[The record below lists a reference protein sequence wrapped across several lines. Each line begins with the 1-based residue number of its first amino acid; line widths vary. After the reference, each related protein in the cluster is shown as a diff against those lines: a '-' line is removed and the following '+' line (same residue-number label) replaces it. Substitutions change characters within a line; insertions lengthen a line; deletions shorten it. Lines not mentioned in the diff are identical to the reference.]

1 VIQRARVSILILAA
15 GLALGIHRSP
25 AAAQAPPALD
35 AALDWLA
42 GQQAPDGGFSN
53 GFAPQSDPGATADA
67 MLAAL
72 SGGIRPS
79 EWTVEGLTALDF
91 LEQVV
96 REGDVSGPGQAAKIA
111 LTVEAAG
118 LDARAFGG
126 ADLIAQV
133 LGGYDP
139 QSGLFGSGP
148 YDSGLAVLA
157 LDASGEAL
165 PPGALEGLVRLR
177 VPDGSFSFSGD
188 QTPGAGDSNTTA
200 IIVQALL
207 AAGAAEQVGPSLA
220 YFRAVQN
227 PDGGWTY
234 QKPSAFGEETDANST
249 ALVIQA
255 LLAAGED
262 LTDWGDPLQALAALQ
277 RPSGAFA
284 FNRANDT
291 DNILATIQ
299 AIPALAGTHLVEV
312 PDLAERLQDEPAP
325 TPFNARLALA
335 VGALLLIV
343 LLVAAMAGR
352 SAGRPS
358 KE

>member
-1 VIQRARVSILILAA
+1 MIQRARVSILILAA

-96 REGDVSGPGQAAKIA
+96 REGEVSAAGLAAKVA
-111 LTVEAAG
+111 LTVQAAG
-118 LDARAFGG
+118 LDVRAFGG
-126 ADLIAQV
+126 ADLLAQI
-133 LGGYDP
+133 LDGYDP

-148 YDSGLAVLA
+148 YDSGLAILA
-157 LDASGEAL
+157 LAASGEAL
-165 PPGALEGLVRLR
+165 PPGALEGLLRLR

-200 IIVQALL
+200 IIVQALI
-207 AAGAAEQVGPSLA
+207 AAGAADQVGPSLA

-284 FNRANDT
+284 FNRANYT

-299 AIPALAGTHLVEV
+299 SIPALAGTHLVEV
-312 PDLAERLQDEPAP
+312 PDLAERLRDGTAP
-325 TPFNARLALA
+325 TPFNARLGLA
-335 VGALLLIV
+335 VGTLLLIV
-343 LLVAAMAGR
+343 LLVAAIAGR
-352 SAGRPS
+352 VPERPA